1 MSDLK
6 ILIIIPAYNE
16 EASVSRVI
24 SRVKAEI
31 PGADILLVNDGS
43 TDNTSSIAR
52 SHSGVMVVDL
62 PFNLGIG
69 GAMQTGYIYAYR
81 NGYDIAV
88 QIDADGQHDPAFV
101 HQLMSPIL
109 KGDCDMTIGSRYV
122 TLSSYKSSIGRRL
135 GILFFSF
142 LVSFITRQRVKD
154 TTSGF
159 RAVSAR
165 VIELF
170 ANQYPADY
178 PEVDVL
184 VRLYRNGFKF
194 REIPVEM
201 NKRQGGTSSITPVR
215 SVYYMVKVSLALL
228 VNLVRTR

>member
-1 MSDLK
+1 
-6 ILIIIPAYNE
+6 
-16 EASVSRVI
+16 
-24 SRVKAEI
+24 
-31 PGADILLVNDGS
+31 
-43 TDNTSSIAR
+43 
-52 SHSGVMVVDL
+52 
-62 PFNLGIG
+62 
-69 GAMQTGYIYAYR
+69 
-81 NGYDIAV
+81 
-88 QIDADGQHDPAFV
+88 
-101 HQLMSPIL
+101 
-109 KGDCDMTIGSRYV
+109 MTIGSRYV

-201 NKRQGGTSSITPVR
+201 NKRQGGASSITPSAR
-215 SVYYMVKVSLALL
+215 FI
-228 VNLVRTR
+228 TW